1 MANCGN
7 VSLTKQKTQPARAYV
22 VLKKHCQRT
31 VRLMCLE
38 YCSPDVILYGGF
50 EVDLKELLKTLQVVG
65 IMYKTSSCENFV
77 FFALHMQ
84 RGQEKIWKYFAM

>member
-7 VSLTKQKTQPARAYV
+7 VSLTFKNKKKTQPARAYV

-38 YCSPDVILYGGF
+38 YCSPDVILYGRF
-50 EVDLKELLKTLQVVG
+50 EVDLKELLKTL
-65 IMYKTSSCENFV
+65 
-77 FFALHMQ
+77 
-84 RGQEKIWKYFAM
+84 